1 MFDFKIKVE
10 GLDWPIQKLRDQF
23 DPWDKI
29 EETKHLFCLFTMHC
43 RLNGVLAC
51 RSIFI
56 CKTPSYT
63 CKNKKRPYE
72 RPKPAKKCI
81 WVPLA
86 LLLYS
91 SPHIT
96 KSQHTAIGTWKGIIS
111 FPRSQPTDVSLQ
123 QKNKTGRLPRPCRL
137 LIIMR
142 QYHKHGGSEKKR
154 RWGRMEPVSPRWWDP
169 VLDSRSRR
177 RGRSTGYGGIP
188 EEPAKPISPSI
199 SNAIDLCYR
208 ATT

>member
-91 SPHIT
+91 SPISPKANIQPLELGRVSFLFLEANLQTYPCNRRT
-96 KSQHTAIGTWKGIIS
+96 KLADSLGHADYSSLWDNTISTVDLRRSAVEDEWSQ
-111 FPRSQPTDVSLQ
+111 SLQ
-123 QKNKTGRLPRPCRL
+123 DDEIL
-137 LIIMR
+137 
-142 QYHKHGGSEKKR
+142 S
-154 RWGRMEPVSPRWWDP
+154 
-169 VLDSRSRR
+169 
-177 RGRSTGYGGIP
+177 
-188 EEPAKPISPSI
+188 
-199 SNAIDLCYR
+199 
-208 ATT
+208 